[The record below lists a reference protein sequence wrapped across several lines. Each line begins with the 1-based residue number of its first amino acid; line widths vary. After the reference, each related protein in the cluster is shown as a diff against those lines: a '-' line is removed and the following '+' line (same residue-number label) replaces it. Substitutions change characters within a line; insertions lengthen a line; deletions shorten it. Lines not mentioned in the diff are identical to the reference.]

1 MAGWNHSIPAPGFSP
16 VGQELVVKLL
26 SDMHNKN
33 YEGKR
38 RRSKEIKEFIAWD
51 GEGVKTDDGLT
62 HFMGLTF
69 GPDGIT
75 EAKGIAQPYV
85 LLAHSKGEHIRSEFP
100 YSLSTRDCFEFILD
114 TKVKY
119 PNSIFVGF
127 GFNYDINQL
136 LADVPDEVLERM
148 IENDKGSYSCGGY
161 WVEWRPGKHLIIKH
175 RKTRRSAIIYD
186 VFGFFQMSFLKACK
200 EYLGEDD
207 PDLAFIEQG
216 KEKRSE
222 FSWDE
227 IDEFIIPYNKLE
239 LTMLVRVMNQLRQ
252 NLWDVGIHPSQ
263 WHGPGAIADAV
274 FRKYHVPID
283 RTAPKEILD
292 ASQYA
297 YAGGR
302 FEQFRLGRYAGRV
315 YEYDIHSA
323 YPAAALKLPDLT
335 DGSWEYV
342 ESYER
347 GAFGVYYIEYCDG
360 AEKADRYVRPQP
372 LFHRSEDGSISY
384 PPEVQGWYWAPE
396 AGLVV
401 DSIKYGFIFR
411 PASQACPFTF
421 VEDLYDERRALKAA
435 GNPTQRAIKLILNSL
450 YGKLAQTIGG
460 RNGPPSWHQL
470 EYAGYITSYTRA
482 MIYEAITLNPGAII
496 AAETDAVF
504 SIEPL
509 DLPCTDELGDWERKE
524 HEGIVYLQSG
534 FYYAGP
540 EGIVCKYRGMDRDRA
555 TQQPDGLPYR
565 KVLDHLARRSGQKN
579 GKTKALRAHTTRFI
593 GLGMAIKTKYT
604 WRSWRK
610 EDKRISL
617 DQDPGGHKRY
627 HMTSSCP
634 ECAAGFTLDDCLHTM
649 FIGGSIGESTP
660 RILPW
665 RKVVKDDGITEV
677 GAPINWEEYQEQYQ
691 EYLRMEEA
699 DRWS

>member
-1 MAGWNHSIPAPGFSP
+1 MPEPGFSP
-16 VGQELVVKLL
+16 LGQELVISLL

-33 YEGKR
+33 YQRKGHR
-38 RRSKEIKEFIAWD
+38 FQGLKEFIAWD
-51 GEGVKTDDGLT
+51 GEGVKADDGLT

-75 EAKGIAQPYV
+75 EDKGTAQPYV
-85 LLAHSKGEHIRSEFP
+85 LLANSKGGQIRSEFP
-100 YSLSTRDCFEFILD
+100 YSLSTRECFELILD
-114 TKVKY
+114 TKVKH

-127 GFNYDINQL
+127 GFNYDINQI
-136 LADVPDEVLERM
+136 LADEPPEVLERVV
-148 IENDKGSYSCGGY
+148 ENDKGTFSCGGY

-175 RKTRRSAIIYD
+175 RKTKRSAIIYD
-186 VFGFFQMSFLKACK
+186 VFGFFQKGFLPTCQ

-207 PDLAFIEQG
+207 PDLAFIQKG
-216 KEKRSE
+216 KDKRAE
-222 FSWDE
+222 FTWEE

-239 LTMLVRVMNQLRQ
+239 LNLLVRVMDKLRQ
-252 NLWDVGIHPSQ
+252 DLHEVGIRPSK
-263 WHGPGAIADAV
+263 WHGPGAVADEV
-274 FRKYHVPID
+274 LRKYHVPID

-302 FEQFRLGRYAGRV
+302 FEQFRLGRFAGSV

-342 ESYER
+342 EGYEC

-360 AEKADRYVRPQP
+360 VEKADRYVRPQP
-372 LFHRSEDGSISY
+372 LFHRAEDGSISY

-401 DSIKYGFIFR
+401 DSIKYGFVFR
-411 PASQACPFTF
+411 PATQARPFTF
-421 VEDLYDERRALKAA
+421 VEGLYDERRALKAA
-435 GNPTQRAIKLILNSL
+435 GSSAQRAVKLILNSL
-450 YGKLAQTIGG
+450 YGKLAQTVGG
-460 RNGPPSWHQL
+460 KKGPPHWHQL

-482 MIYEAITLNPGAII
+482 KIYEAVLLNPNAII
-496 AAETDAVF
+496 AVETDAVF
-504 SIEPL
+504 STEPL
-509 DLPCTDELGDWERKE
+509 DLPCSEEIGDWERKE
-524 HEGIVYLQSG
+524 HDGIVYLQSG

-555 TQQPDGLPYR
+555 TKQPDGLPYR
-565 KVLDHLARRSGQKN
+565 KVLDHLARRSGSKH
-579 GKTKALRAHTTRFI
+579 GKTKALRTNTTRFI
-593 GLGMAIKTKYT
+593 GLGMALKTKYT

-610 EDKRISL
+610 ESKRISL
-617 DQDPGGHKRY
+617 DQDARSNKRY
-627 HMTSSCP
+627 HLTESCP
-634 ECAAGFTLDDCLHTM
+634 ECQEGFTLNDCLHTM
-649 FIGGSIGESTP
+649 FIGGMMGESAP

-677 GAPINWEEYQEQYQ
+677 GAPINWEEFQEQYQ